1 MESQSG
7 VHNGQTKRDNS
18 RVRSSP
24 QSAAVKKQM
33 VSAMR
38 PELRIGD
45 PSGLQFTHHP
55 MESNGTCTLNEKG
68 FELLLLQYSD
78 GDVIVIREFQPS
90 ICL

>member
-1 MESQSG
+1 M
-7 VHNGQTKRDNS
+7 VKPNVDNS
-18 RVRSSP
+18 RARSSP
-24 QSAAVKKQM
+24 QSTAVRRQV
-33 VSAMR
+33 VSAMK